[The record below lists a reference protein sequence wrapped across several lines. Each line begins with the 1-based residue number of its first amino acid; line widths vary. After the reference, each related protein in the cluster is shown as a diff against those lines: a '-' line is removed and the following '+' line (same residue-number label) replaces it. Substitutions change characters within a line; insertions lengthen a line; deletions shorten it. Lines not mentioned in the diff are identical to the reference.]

1 LIDELTLSIKLKFDL
16 QSINIYNDMKSSNSL
31 SYILDQLKNELSSF
45 IPLNPSRLRINN
57 KIQDV
62 NTVTD
67 EKQVLLSV
75 TIFPPINS
83 NGIERNTESVKNDL
97 IELIKEKKVSLI
109 SQGNITKFLDENYES
124 QIIRKYILIN

>member
-1 LIDELTLSIKLKFDL
+1 
-16 QSINIYNDMKSSNSL
+16 MKSSNSL

-62 NTVTD
+62 NTVTN

-124 QIIRKYILIN
+124 QIIRKYIN

>member
-1 LIDELTLSIKLKFDL
+1 MIDELTLSIKLKFDL

-62 NTVTD
+62 NTVTN

-124 QIIRKYILIN
+124 QIIRKYIN